1 MDSLINKWNHIY
13 SQAEISN
20 IPASGVLI
28 ENAYLLPETGTALD
42 LACGLGGNALFLA
55 QQHLAVTAWDISST
69 AIAKL
74 SAYADRQRLNI
85 NACQQNIT
93 SHSFPKSSYDVISVS
108 RFLDRTLSDAIIG
121 ALRPGGLLF
130 YQSFTKEKTSEQ
142 GPKNPDFMLDRNE
155 LLRSFYPLAV
165 VFYRENS
172 FCGNL
177 QKGLRNEM
185 QFIGQNIDYK
195 TK

>member
-1 MDSLINKWNHIY
+1 MDNLINKWNQFY
-13 SQAEISN
+13 RQTEIKG
-20 IPASGVLI
+20 IRASDVLI
-28 ENAYLLPETGTALD
+28 ENAYLLPDTGTALD

-55 QQHLAVTAWDISST
+55 QQHLAVTAWDISSI

-74 SAYADRQRLNI
+74 TAYAERQGLNI

-93 SHSFPKSSYDVISVS
+93 PLSLAKSSYDVISVS

-121 ALRPGGLLF
+121 ALKPGGLLF
-130 YQSFTKEKTSEQ
+130 YQTFTKEKTSGQ
-142 GPKNPDFMLDRNE
+142 GPKNPTFMLDRNE
-155 LLRSFYPLAV
+155 ILRLFSPLAV

-177 QKGLRNEM
+177 QKGLRDEA
-185 QFIGQNIDYK
+185 QFVGQNIAY
-195 TK
+195 

>member
-1 MDSLINKWNHIY
+1 MDNLINKWNQFYRQTEFKGIR
-13 SQAEISN
+13 
-20 IPASGVLI
+20 ASDVLI
-28 ENAYLLPETGTALD
+28 ENAYLLPDTGTALD

-55 QQHLAVTAWDISST
+55 QQHLAVTAWDISSI

-74 SAYADRQRLNI
+74 TAYAERQGLNI

-93 SHSFPKSSYDVISVS
+93 PLSLAKSSYDVISVS

-121 ALRPGGLLF
+121 ALKPGGLLF
-130 YQSFTKEKTSEQ
+130 YQTFTKEKTSGQ
-142 GPKNPDFMLDRNE
+142 GPKNPTFMLDRNE
-155 LLRSFYPLAV
+155 ILRLFSPLAV

-177 QKGLRNEM
+177 QKGLRDEA
-185 QFIGQNIDYK
+185 QFVGQNIAY
-195 TK
+195 

>member
-1 MDSLINKWNHIY
+1 MDNLINKWNQFY
-13 SQAEISN
+13 RQTEIKG
-20 IPASGVLI
+20 IRASDVLI
-28 ENAYLLPETGTALD
+28 ENAYLLPDTGTALD

-55 QQHLAVTAWDISST
+55 QQHLAVTAWDISSI

-74 SAYADRQRLNI
+74 TAYAEGQGLNI

-93 SHSFPKSSYDVISVS
+93 PLSLAKSSYDVISVS

-121 ALRPGGLLF
+121 ALKPGGLLF
-130 YQSFTKEKTSEQ
+130 YQTFTKEKTSGQ
-142 GPKNPDFMLDRNE
+142 GPKNPTFMLDRNE
-155 LLRSFYPLAV
+155 ILRLFSPLAV

-177 QKGLRNEM
+177 QKGLRDEA
-185 QFIGQNIDYK
+185 QFVGQNIAY
-195 TK
+195 